1 MLESGDYTTYKEFGL
16 DLIHI
21 LEDEGFSLALLNKE
35 EPKSRI
41 LQTPQGIELLF
52 VGYKSN
58 RPNTLRRLERPSYD
72 CLVRYNN
79 ENVEFKTICQEIIYK
94 CTSSENI
101 PLNLI
106 TDILYIFLKEVSEH
120 PLTTVDTIFD
130 KYLPLD
136 GRLKPICQA
145 EVELSERQ
153 LLQAIDD
160 FKHVWFTLDK
170 VGKFTWQEMID
181 IISYIAI
188 IEEFNY
194 PLKDNCKLY
203 RGRSDCFG
211 RYVEVLY
218 GGEEVLDKL
227 LEGKAFKAGA
237 NFQPNPIIQE
247 EYFHQIEKDRIQ
259 LSKDGQYY

>member
-1 MLESGDYTTYKEFGL
+1 MLESGDYTSYKEFGL
-16 DLIHI
+16 DLINI
-21 LEDEGFSLALLNKE
+21 LEDGGFSVALLNE
-35 EPKSRI
+35 ETPKSRI

-58 RPNTLRRLERPSYD
+58 HPNTLKRLKRQSYD

-79 ENVEFKTICQEIIYK
+79 EDVEFKTICQEIIYK

-101 PLNLI
+101 PLNLAQN
-106 TDILYIFLKEVSEH
+106 ILYIFLKEVSEH
-120 PLTTVDTIFD
+120 PLITVDTIFD
-130 KYLPLD
+130 KYLLLD
-136 GRLKPICQA
+136 GRLELIYQS
-145 EVELSERQ
+145 EVELSEGQ

-160 FKHVWFTLDK
+160 FKNVWLTLDK

-194 PLKDNCKLY
+194 PLEDNCEQY

-211 RYVEVLY
+211 RYLEVLY
-218 GGEEVLDKL
+218 GGEEVLEKL
-227 LEGKAFKAGA
+227 LEGKAFKSGA
-237 NFQPNPIIQE
+237 NFQPNPSILE
-247 EYFHQIEKDRIQ
+247 KYFRQIEKDRIQ
-259 LSKDGQYY
+259 LSEDGQYY